1 LAAAT
6 LARNQAQVGLMTL
19 LVVGP
24 ILLLS
29 GLMAPVEAMP
39 EWVRQLM
46 MLSPLSYFIEITH
59 GILLKGAGLSIL
71 WYSALKM
78 ALLGAALF
86 GFGMWR
92 FRRQFE

>member
-1 LAAAT
+1 MAM
-6 LARNQAQVGLMTL
+6 ARKSTIAVLMTL

-24 ILLLS
+24 MLLLS
-29 GLMAPVEAMP
+29 GLMAPMEAMP
-39 EWVRQLM
+39 EWVRYLM

-71 WYSALKM
+71 WDPALKM